1 MGKLIWHELSRYI
14 SLTASVYAVWASF
27 WGFFFRKFFWDFI
40 GGTLRSP
47 GGLQP
52 SPKFAVFITII
63 VKFPIVQIVT
73 MVLGFIIIALEY
85 PIPMLKGT
93 AIHRSIALRVVLL
106 ILQAA
111 GTVLFYQGTN
121 AALWSLI
128 AAMFYIRAIT
138 LREKMEEATRNKGQ
152 PVTTCS
158 SVMKA
163 SDIISALSSRFEA
176 AQSSGDLFFFPSE
189 VSKHEEIGIEWEI
202 RLCTALQ
209 KKPVVSPPSG
219 EAGIAPSQANQLDE
233 TAKNSDPFAPP
244 YVPNLHVGDLRDESS
259 GAEYGVL
266 LNKYSVVPHHFLLVT
281 KEFMPQTSPLL
292 PHDLVQTYLLLLAA
306 RKARKNYFAFY
317 NCGSNSGASQN
328 HKHIQFIEVEDEGP
342 PIERLAKAANLEV
355 SGKPFSLSSVP
366 YANHVYRLPTLSN
379 GASPEQ
385 LEQVLFLPFLSLLD
399 LVIST
404 VRHATDYPSGT
415 PSYNVILTLEH
426 MHLIP
431 RRWETYTLGESGATL
446 SVNSLGFA
454 GMLMVKSESERQAL
468 EQEKIG
474 TVLRGVGVESAHELQ
489 VAGTSMEAM
498 DETSA

>member
-1 MGKLIWHELSRYI
+1 MN
-14 SLTASVYAVWASF
+14 T
-27 WGFFFRKFFWDFI
+27 
-40 GGTLRSP
+40 
-47 GGLQP
+47 
-52 SPKFAVFITII
+52 
-63 VKFPIVQIVT
+63 
-73 MVLGFIIIALEY
+73 
-85 PIPMLKGT
+85 
-93 AIHRSIALRVVLL
+93 
-106 ILQAA
+106 
-111 GTVLFYQGTN
+111 
-121 AALWSLI
+121 
-128 AAMFYIRAIT
+128 
-138 LREKMEEATRNKGQ
+138 
-152 PVTTCS
+152 
-158 SVMKA
+158 
-163 SDIISALSSRFEA
+163 SDIISALPSRFEVA
-176 AQSSGDLFFFPSE
+176 RSSGDLFFFPSE
-189 VSKHEEIGIEWEI
+189 VSKYEEIGIEWEI

-209 KKPVVSPPSG
+209 KKPTASPPAT
-219 EAGIAPSQANQLDE
+219 EAGSAPSQDNQQDA
-233 TAKNSDPFAPP
+233 TSKNSDPFAPP

-317 NCGSNSGASQN
+317 NCGSNSGASQH
-328 HKHIQFIEVEDEGP
+328 HKHIQFIEVEDDGP

-385 LEQVLFLPFLSLLD
+385 LEQALFLPFLSLLD

-404 VRHATDYPSGT
+404 VRHAPDYPSGN

-431 RRWETYTLGESGATL
+431 RRWGTYTLGESGMTL
-446 SVNSLGFA
+446 GVNSLGFA
-454 GMLMVKSESERQAL
+454 GMLMVKSESEREAL
-468 EQEKIG
+468 EQVKIG
-474 TVLRGVGVESAHELQ
+474 TVLRGVGVESVHELQ

-498 DETSA
+498 DETGAC

>member
-40 GGTLRSP
+40 GGILRSP

-52 SPKFAVFITII
+52 SPKFSLFINVI
-63 VKFPIVQIVT
+63 VKYPIVQIGT
-73 MVLGFIIIALEY
+73 MALGFIIIALEY
-85 PIPMLKGT
+85 PIPILKGT
-93 AIHRSIALRVVLL
+93 AIFRSIALRVVLL
-106 ILQAA
+106 IMQAA
-111 GTVLFYQGTN
+111 GTVLFYQ
-121 AALWSLI
+121 
-128 AAMFYIRAIT
+128 
-138 LREKMEEATRNKGQ
+138 
-152 PVTTCS
+152 
-158 SVMKA
+158 
-163 SDIISALSSRFEA
+163 FEA

-189 VSKHEEIGIEWEI
+189 VSKHEELGTEWEI
-202 RLCTALQ
+202 RICTALQ
-209 KKPVVSPPSG
+209 KKPAVSPPAG
-219 EAGIAPSQANQLDE
+219 EAGITPSDRSDE
-233 TAKNSDPFAPP
+233 TVKKYDPFAPP

-259 GAEYGVL
+259 GTEYGVL

-281 KEFMPQTSPLL
+281 KEFMPQNSPLL

-317 NCGSNSGASQN
+317 NCGSNSGASQS
-328 HKHIQFIEVEDEGP
+328 HKHIQFIEVEDDGP
-342 PIERLAKAANLEV
+342 PIEILARAANLEV
-355 SGKPFSLSSVP
+355 SGKPFSLSSVG

-379 GASPEQ
+379 SASPEQ
-385 LEQVLFLPFLSLLD
+385 LEQALFLPFLSLLD

-404 VRHATDYPSGT
+404 VRHSPDYPSGT

-431 RRWETYTLGESGATL
+431 RRWETYTLGELGATL

-454 GMLMVKSESERQAL
+454 GMLMVKSDTERQAL
-468 EQEKIG
+468 EQEKIE
-474 TVLRGVGVESAHELQ
+474 TVLRAVGVESVHELQ

>member
-14 SLTASVYAVWASF
+14 SLTASIYAVWASF

-52 SPKFAVFITII
+52 SPKVAIFITVI

-73 MVLGFIIIALEY
+73 MVLGFLIVALEY
-85 PIPMLKGT
+85 PIPILKGT

-106 ILQAA
+106 IIQAA
-111 GTVLFYQGTN
+111 GTVLFYQFT
-121 AALWSLI
+121 
-128 AAMFYIRAIT
+128 
-138 LREKMEEATRNKGQ
+138 
-152 PVTTCS
+152 
-158 SVMKA
+158 VMNTSA
-163 SDIISALSSRFEA
+163 SDIISALPSRFEV
-176 AQSSGDLFFFPSE
+176 AQSSGDLFFFPSD
-189 VSKHEEIGIEWEI
+189 VSKYEEIGIEWEI

-209 KKPVVSPPSG
+209 KKPTASPSAG
-219 EAGIAPSQANQLDE
+219 EAGSTPSQDNQQDA
-233 TAKNSDPFAPP
+233 TSKNSDPFAPP

-292 PHDLVQTYLLLLAA
+292 PQDLVQTYLLLLAA
-306 RKARKNYFAFY
+306 RKAH
-317 NCGSNSGASQN
+317 GASQH
-328 HKHIQFIEVEDEGP
+328 HKHIQFIEVEDDGP

-404 VRHATDYPSGT
+404 IRHAPDYPSGN

-431 RRWETYTLGESGATL
+431 RRWETYTLGESGMTL

-454 GMLMVKSESERQAL
+454 GMLMVKSESEREAL
-468 EQEKIG
+468 EQVKIG
-474 TVLRGVGVESAHELQ
+474 TVLRGVGVESIHELQ

-498 DETSA
+498 DETGA